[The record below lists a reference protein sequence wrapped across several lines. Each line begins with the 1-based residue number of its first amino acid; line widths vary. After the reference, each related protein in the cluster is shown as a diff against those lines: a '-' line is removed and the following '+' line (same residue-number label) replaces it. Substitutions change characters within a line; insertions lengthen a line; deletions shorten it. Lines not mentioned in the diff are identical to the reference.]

1 MDFSTNSEN
10 YWCEVRSF
18 QCRRRWD
25 VGLDLVRDHVGAC
38 DSLCLIAAPVVSGA
52 ENMVVCDLALFPSLL
67 RCAATVRRHA
77 CIGLYTTTGYFD
89 IAIADQ
95 WGAHIV
101 ALTILNVVVT
111 HC

>member
-1 MDFSTNSEN
+1 MFV
-10 YWCEVRSF
+10 Y
-18 QCRRRWD
+18 
-25 VGLDLVRDHVGAC
+25 
-38 DSLCLIAAPVVSGA
+38 
-52 ENMVVCDLALFPSLL
+52 DLALFPSLL